1 MQKLS
6 LLFLSLILMNAN
18 LFAKELRYD
27 ELEEII
33 RTKNKKVLGTKLE
46 LYGAEKRVGFLKRS
60 FIPTGEASIGQE
72 NFQTGPYE
80 SMSEPTYTLK
90 ANINLYRGGRDGLE
104 EKSRKAQRLATRV
117 QTDQVIQTELF
128 LARELFWNLVYLKEV
143 KKLFE
148 DALKDNKV
156 NLAKA
161 NVRINAGLATKT
173 DRLEFEI
180 SETILKQD
188 LARVTVSIAT
198 TQRNFLAILGMPSET
213 IIETIDRIPHDHNDT
228 TSNLTMDFNLFRD
241 VRLEYANKVDFEAQ
255 GEILKRWWTPSID
268 VYAESSLY
276 TFRERDFYTQNDR
289 IDNALG
295 IKLSF
300 NFDGFQGKF
309 DGESLVA
316 KARAAEL
323 NASQIKIESEAAFNS
338 AKQELDL
345 LHQLIH
351 DGEKSVVKGAE
362 YLKQTQ
368 DEYGRGVKNSPDV
381 LSATIK
387 QLEFKKRFAEIRRD
401 YAIAKAQ
408 LQSLLSSENKDNL

>member
-1 MQKLS
+1 MQKLIF
-6 LLFLSLILMNAN
+6 LLLSLTLVSAN
-18 LFAKELRYD
+18 VFAIELKYD

-33 RTKNKKVLGTKLE
+33 RTKNKKVLATKLE
-46 LYGAEKRVGFLKRS
+46 LHGAQKRVGFLKRS

-80 SMSEPTYTLK
+80 SMSEPSYTLK
-90 ANINLYRGGRDGLE
+90 ANINLYRGGRDSLE
-104 EKSRKAQRLATRV
+104 DKSRRAQRLATRV

-128 LARELFWNLVYLKEV
+128 MARELFWNLVYLKEV

-148 DALKDNKV
+148 DALRDNKV
-156 NLAKA
+156 NLQKA
-161 NVRINAGLATKT
+161 NVRINAGLSTKT

-180 SETILKQD
+180 SDTTLKQD

-198 TQRNFLAILGMPSET
+198 TQRNFLAILGMPSESV
-213 IIETIDRIPHDHNDT
+213 IETIDKIPHDHNDT
-228 TSNLTMDFNLFRD
+228 TADLTMDFNLFRD
-241 VRLEYANKVDFEAQ
+241 VRLEYANKINFESQ
-255 GEILKRWWTPSID
+255 GEILKRWWTPSLD

-276 TFRERDFYTQNDR
+276 NFREREYHTQNDR

-295 IKLSF
+295 IKLTF

-309 DGESLVA
+309 DGESLAA

-323 NASQIKIESEAAFNS
+323 NASQIKTEAEAAFNS
-338 AKQELDL
+338 AKQELEL

-351 DGEKSVVKGAE
+351 DGEKSVAKGAE

-408 LQSLLSSENKDNL
+408 LQSLLSSVNKDNL